1 MAPMDRLEEAVSTI
15 REAAEAAEEAVEEAA
30 EADSTIVLE
39 AEDLVVQ
46 EAHPR

>member
-1 MAPMDRLEEAVSTI
+1 MDRLEEAVSTI
-15 REAAEAAEEAVEEAA
+15 REAVEEGA

-39 AEDLVVQ
+39 VEDLVVQ